1 MSGFRP
7 ELKLGGTH
15 AYPFP
20 RTYFYMSGD
29 TGSLTKKAGRNIPGS
44 SAMFCIAADWIRSV
58 GDEPNS
64 QCATTS
70 QKERVRNTG
79 LQSRCGSLRATTSD
93 RIMRLPYSYS
103 PSSAIVSYETVIQ
116 AARRRRQSDKSD
128 FFLKA
133 ADKHRKTRYNSIVRK
148 ILLDTSCHSVS
159 AIMKGGNHVSGTK
172 RHEGNASRQENLHG
186 GRSRSHFGYR
196 QNLRIYSCQRGAF
209 QNRANQRS
217 MHLIHE
223 RTPRHPLSKLLF
235 YLMLR
240 CRERNC
246 LQLIFEHI
254 CVSLNRRTQIAEPV
268 HGIVISLLCVF
279 ANRFV
284 TRPYCG

>member
-1 MSGFRP
+1 MSKR
-7 ELKLGGTH
+7 
-15 AYPFP
+15 
-20 RTYFYMSGD
+20 S
-29 TGSLTKKAGRNIPGS
+29 SL
-44 SAMFCIAADWIRSV
+44 V
-58 GDEPNS
+58 
-64 QCATTS
+64 
-70 QKERVRNTG
+70 V
-79 LQSRCGSLRATTSD
+79 
-93 RIMRLPYSYS
+93 
-103 PSSAIVSYETVIQ
+103 
-116 AARRRRQSDKSD
+116 
-128 FFLKA
+128 FLKA
-133 ADKHRKTRYNSIVRK
+133 YVHGRGILLRLIYLLISTRTVVLISLLFPVSYLRKIPFVCILVQ

-254 CVSLNRRTQIAEPV
+254 GVSLNRRTQIAEPV
-268 HGIVISLLCVF
+268 HSIVISLLCVF

-284 TRPYCG
+284 TQPYCG